1 MLALAACATPPPT
14 DAALL
19 APALPTVA
27 AEPGPTTGTIAFE
40 DSVHALA
47 VFVRFPDDTADAA
60 EWPIR
65 EADGAE
71 RVPDWGET
79 LLVADADAVGR
90 LPRSDGSLSAYF
102 WWQSRGGPAGP
113 HVLSGEVWPRVDG
126 RPATFVPSKS
136 STGYRGGGASGY
148 GWLVAELF
156 DTLVA
161 DPAFDI
167 TRFDANRD
175 GELDHLMLIVR
186 RDPGVRV
193 MGGVANLS
201 GVDSRAARTYGR
213 PAAALAFQRGGTTI
227 TVDLGTR
234 GSGAIS
240 WVGGEYA
247 LGTLGHEYGH
257 ILFDIGH
264 TPMIT
269 PPAFR
274 SAVSN
279 DVPADVPEAT
289 GAFAC
294 QYNRMCGGGASNGVP
309 YESSTYD
316 GTPTL
321 GGYELRRQGWANRI
335 VLDASRDTAGVRLRP
350 LYGTGDVAVV
360 GLAPGSGADT
370 LSLEVRRRDNPFD
383 ARAPLDLGDPYY
395 GLVYR
400 DLPAEGLLA
409 TLTWGEPSGPWGAY
423 LFDWMPPSNAL
434 APGGSRCDGTSPGCT
449 PPYGARAGDMWGRG
463 ASQITPWTR
472 PNVSGY
478 TLYPQGTAPNW
489 FGITQIRDHA
499 DGSMSFDLVADVRRQ
514 PVVEIAVDSWM
525 GAETSGTTFRQP
537 VRVAAGATLTVW
549 QGATVTFAGGL
560 DVAPGGRCVCEPGA
574 TCVR

>member
-1 MLALAACATPPPT
+1 MAVPT
-14 DAALL
+14 
-19 APALPTVA
+19 TA

-47 VFVRFPDDTADAA
+47 VFVRFPDDTGDAA

-65 EADGAE
+65 PDGAAE
-71 RVPDWGET
+71 RVPEWGET
-79 LLVADADAVGR
+79 LLVEDAVAVGR
-90 LPRSDGSLSAYF
+90 RPRSDGSLSAYF

-113 HVLSGEVWPRVDG
+113 HVLSGEVWPRADG
-126 RPATFVPSKS
+126 RPITFVPSKP
-136 STGYRGGGASGY
+136 STGYRGGTASGY

-156 DTLVA
+156 EALVA

-186 RDPGVRV
+186 RDPGVRG

-213 PAAALAFQRGGTTI
+213 PAAALAFQRGETTI

-240 WVGGEYA
+240 WVGGEYS
-247 LGTLGHEYGH
+247 LGTLAHEYGH

-279 DVPADVPEAT
+279 DVPAVVPEGP

-316 GTPTL
+316 GTTTL

-335 VLDASRDTAGVRLRP
+335 VLDAGRDTSGVRLRS
-350 LYGTGDVAVV
+350 LYGTGDVALV
-360 GLAPGSGADT
+360 GLAEGSGADT

-383 ARAPLDLGDPYY
+383 ARAPLDLSDPYY

-400 DLPAEGLLA
+400 DLPTEGLLA
-409 TLTWGEPSGPWGAY
+409 TLTWGAPTGPWGQY
-423 LFDWMPPSNAL
+423 LYDWMPPSNAL
-434 APGGSRCDGTSPGCT
+434 ARSGSRCDGTSPGCT
-449 PPYGARAGDMWGRG
+449 SPYDAWAGDMWGPG

-499 DGSMSFDLVADVRRQ
+499 DGAMSFDVVADVRRQ
-514 PVVEIAVDSWM
+514 PVVEITVDSWM

-537 VRVAAGATLTVW
+537 VRVASGATLRVW
-549 QGATVTFAGGL
+549 EGAAVTFAGGL
-560 DVAPGGRCVCEPGA
+560 DVAPGGRFICAPGA
-574 TCVR
+574 TCGR